1 MAMDITSK
9 INSGWWAL
17 RVALGLGVFLA
28 GLDKFFNILT
38 NWSMYLS
45 PIAER
50 WLPVSGHAFM
60 LVVGVVEMLVG
71 LAILTHWTRVAAY
84 MAVIWLAAIA
94 VNLVTTGMFFDLA
107 VRDMEMAV
115 AAYALARL
123 TEVRAISQRSDTLH
137 GAVDHAASA
146 GRAA

>member
-45 PIAER
+45 PITEAEFQ
-50 WLPVSGHAFM
+50 G
-60 LVVGVVEMLVG
+60 
-71 LAILTHWTRVAAY
+71 
-84 MAVIWLAAIA
+84 
-94 VNLVTTGMFFDLA
+94 D
-107 VRDMEMAV
+107 
-115 AAYALARL
+115 
-123 TEVRAISQRSDTLH
+123 SQT
-137 GAVDHAASA
+137 
-146 GRAA
+146 